1 MKNPEYTEA
10 LREVISAVMEQTA
23 FMFPEP
29 AGLEDGFTFDE
40 FEVVLVTLRFSGDR
54 EGEMSLV
61 VPVELCHELSA
72 NILGEEKADEI
83 NRDKCADAA
92 KEMLNIITGQM
103 LTRLFGDG
111 ALFNLSAPVCKEPA
125 QEEFFAALEDRDYAC
140 FRIDTYPVIA
150 TFMIMSGHYVNKG
163 TGS

>member
-1 MKNPEYTEA
+1 MKNPEYSKA

-40 FEVVLVTLRFSGDR
+40 LEVVVVTLRFSGDR

-61 VPVELCHELSA
+61 FPVELCHELAA

-83 NRDKCADAA
+83 SRDQCADAA

-111 ALFNLSAPVCKEPA
+111 ALFNLSAPVCIDPA
-125 QEEFFAALEDRDYAC
+125 QEEFFAALEERDFAC

-150 TFMIMSGHYVNKG
+150 TFMIMSGHYANKG